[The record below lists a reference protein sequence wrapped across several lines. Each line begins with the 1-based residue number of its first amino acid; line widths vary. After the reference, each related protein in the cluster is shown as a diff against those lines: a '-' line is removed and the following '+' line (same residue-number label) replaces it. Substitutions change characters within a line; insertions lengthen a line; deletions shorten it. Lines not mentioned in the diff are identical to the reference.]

1 MTDIFSGLNEDQTA
15 AVTMTE
21 GFVRVVAGAGS
32 GKTRTLAHR
41 YAYLVKA
48 AGIHPSNVLCV
59 TFTSKAAGE
68 MKSRVRSIIGDGYD
82 NSLITTYH
90 GFCARLLREDIHRLM
105 YPQRFVIVDEAEQRR
120 ILSDIY
126 SELDLR
132 LDHASF
138 EKLQGG
144 IHRLKSDE
152 GYVRA
157 AVSGDLANVH
167 IPPAPGTPSDPLDD
181 RIARMYLERQKRI
194 YGLDFDD
201 LIAYTFEI
209 FKAYPEVR
217 EKWSDRL
224 YYIMVDEFQDSSKRE
239 LRLIKQLCAAHGNL
253 FVVGDPDQNI
263 YEWRGADMSII
274 VDFDR
279 IFPGAETVKLTR
291 NYRSSGHILGAANSL
306 IANNKNRVPK
316 DLRAEK
322 PDGEK
327 VIWYHAKSEKEEGK
341 LMTDEIRNL
350 AGNGYRYRDIAVLY
364 RASFLSRSI
373 EQALGEAGI
382 PYEIY
387 GSARF
392 YDRMEIKDA
401 LSYVRLALFDDD
413 EAFLRVINA
422 PRRGFGKTRL
432 AALKAMSEDD
442 KAPLYETLRRRA
454 SEPPFSYGGAEEFVR
469 LIDGLRELKNTLSAS
484 ALLGEALKRSG
495 YEDWIRASG
504 SMERLD
510 NLAELKRSV
519 WEREQS
525 WGESYN
531 AETWLGQI
539 AVESDEVKEK
549 DADRVKLMTVHASK
563 GLEFPAVFAAGM
575 SEGIFPSSRTLEERK
590 DAGLE
595 EERRL
600 CFVAVT
606 RAMDRLYLSESEG
619 TSQDDGKDRRKR
631 PSRFLFEL
639 GEKDS
644 VRIGELPKEL
654 TRGGAAAPDNGASS
668 PGLAAGSEVDHP
680 VFGRGKIESCD
691 ESKGV
696 YYIRFEKSGQL
707 RPVSRDYDF
716 SAWRGVREAAKKA
729 AGSPDPPRAEETPS
743 AAPEPTP
750 EPEPVPE
757 PMPDAEPEPEP
768 MPEPMP
774 EPDPP
779 TENEQITLDVGPT
792 YKEPAEPEPQE
803 TNPSADDPQVKPEK
817 REMPQRWR
825 NAEWA
830 KEPVDGDGGTDLW
843 KREDVPHSGWV
854 CEGVIDL
861 RFPAGVCR
869 MCGRQIIRYVHVM
882 RHPGYPRT
890 IGAGCD
896 CAGMMEGDLQ
906 AARKRESAY
915 KNRLSRR
922 ETFLRQKMK
931 RSRAG
936 NEYFKYKG
944 ETVTVMPDRFRP
956 DHWKTAYKG
965 GFSLPFPTKEEALA
979 ALFDEIDP
987 WDYKEKN

>member
-1 MTDIFSGLNEDQTA
+1 MTDIFQGLNEDQIS

-32 GKTRTLAHR
+32 GKTNTLAHR

-68 MKSRVRSIIGDGYD
+68 MKSRVRRLIGEGYD

-105 YPQRFVIVDEAEQRR
+105 YPQRFVIVDESEQRR

-152 GYVRA
+152 SYVSA
-157 AVSGDLANVH
+157 AVSGELSGIH
-167 IPPAPGTPSDPLDD
+167 IPPIPGVPSDPLDD

-201 LIAYTFEI
+201 LVSYTFEI
-209 FKAYPEVR
+209 FKCYPEVK

-224 YYIMVDEFQDSSKRE
+224 YYIMADEFQDSSRRE
-239 LRLIKQLCAAHGNL
+239 LRLIKQLCSAHGNL

-263 YEWRGADMSII
+263 YEWRGADMSIL

-279 IFPGAETVKLTR
+279 TFPGAETIKLSR
-291 NYRSSGHILGAANSL
+291 NYRSTGHILGAANSL
-306 IANNKNRVPK
+306 ISNNKNRV
-316 DLRAEK
+316 EK
-322 PDGEK
+322 ELYTLDADGEP
-327 VIWYHAKSEKEEGK
+327 VVWYHAKSEKDEGA
-341 LMTDEIRNL
+341 LISGEIKRL
-350 AGNGYRYRDIAVLY
+350 VADGGFRYRDCAVLY
-364 RASFLSRSI
+364 RASFLSRFI
-373 EQALGEAGI
+373 EQALSDAHI

-401 LSYVRLALFDDD
+401 LSYVRLALYSGDDD
-413 EAFLRVINA
+413 LMRVVNT
-422 PRRGFGKTRL
+422 PRRGFGKTKL
-432 AALKAMSEDD
+432 AALKAIAEDERS
-442 KAPLYETLRRRA
+442 PLYDALAAHINDPIFSFPGARAFVETINR
-454 SEPPFSYGGAEEFVR
+454 
-469 LIDGLRELKNTLSAS
+469 LRELKETLSAS
-484 ALLGEALKRSG
+484 ALLGEALKLSG
-495 YEDWIRASG
+495 YEDWIRAGG

-519 WEREQS
+519 WEKEQS
-525 WGESYN
+525 WGETYT
-531 AETWLGQI
+531 AENWLGQI
-539 AVESDEVKEK
+539 ALESDETRES
-549 DADRVKLMTVHASK
+549 DTDRVKLMTVHASK
-563 GLEFPAVFAAGM
+563 GLEFPAVFTVGM

-600 CFVAVT
+600 CFVAAT
-606 RAMDRLYLSESEG
+606 RAMKRLYMSESEG
-619 TSQDDGKDRRKR
+619 TSQDDGKSRQKR

-654 TRGGAAAPDNGASS
+654 LPDTSPRAEGAQPE
-668 PGLAAGSEVDHP
+668 AGISAGDEVDHP
-680 VFGRGKIESCD
+680 LFGHGIVEKKD
-691 ESKGV
+691 EAKGV
-696 YYIRFEKSGQL
+696 LYIRFDKSGQL
-707 RPVSRDYDF
+707 RPVSADYDF
-716 SAWRGVREAAKKA
+716 SAWKGISAPQKPENDQEKEKA
-729 AGSPDPPRAEETPS
+729 ESAVALPPASAPLPQPPETK
-743 AAPEPTP
+743 PEPPPHP
-750 EPEPVPE
+750 EPLPHPE
-757 PMPDAEPEPEP
+757 PQPRQISLDIPSPTPRTEKSSAVADGGTKPD
-768 MPEPMP
+768 
-774 EPDPP
+774 
-779 TENEQITLDVGPT
+779 T
-792 YKEPAEPEPQE
+792 PAEPE
-803 TNPSADDPQVKPEK
+803 
-817 REMPQRWR
+817 MPKRWR

-830 KEPVDGDGGTDLW
+830 RELTCDDGETNLW
-843 KREDVPHSGWV
+843 KRADVPHSGWV

-861 RFPAGVCR
+861 GGPFGICR
-869 MCGRQIIRYVHVM
+869 MCGYQIIRYVHIM
-882 RHPGYPRT
+882 RHPDYPRT
-890 IGAGCD
+890 IGAGCE
-896 CAGMMEGDLQ
+896 CAGKMEGDPE
-906 AARKRESAY
+906 ASRRRESAY

-922 ETFLRQKMK
+922 ETFLKAKMK

-944 ETVTVMPDRFRP
+944 EIVTVMPDKFRP
-956 DHWKTAYKG
+956 DHYKTAYKG
-965 GFSLPFPTKEEALA
+965 GFGLPFPTKEEALS

-987 WDYKEKN
+987 WEYREKN